1 MSENTEE
8 HWKDKCARYLD
19 SMVPGPACPAGP
31 LPQRDPPITPPVFG
45 RGPFQYRHKQ
55 RVKTNAVDD
64 ARNAELASQNGVRRH
79 LLLSSAHGVPFM
91 AHARSKRECGAWFA
105 AITCVVLAAMC
116 IFTYAAWKYVK
127 AAPVL
132 RMRYQNECCRQFPAV
147 TICNN
152 NLLRL
157 SRLPGSRFT
166 NLSLVDVRLGNPF
179 STADEY
185 VAPPTDK
192 FNKLSEFMRI
202 KGVKL
207 NDRFIREI
215 DQLNYIHNHVTH
227 NNDWQEFYEHVP
239 DLLNL
244 RLMLHLSEKEL
255 NYLGHGESSLVVQCG
270 MDGRPCRSR

>member
-1 MSENTEE
+1 MSQSTEE

-19 SMVPGPACPAGP
+19 SMVPGPACPDGP
-31 LPQRDPPITPPVFG
+31 LPQRGPPIAPPVFG
-45 RGPFQYRHKQ
+45 RGPFQYRHQK
-55 RVKTNAVDD
+55 RVNA
-64 ARNAELASQNGVRRH
+64 NAELASQNGVRRR

-91 AHARSKRECGAWFA
+91 AHARGKRECGAWFA
-105 AITCVVLAAMC
+105 AISCVVLAAIC
-116 IFTYAAWKYVK
+116 LITYAVWKYVN

-157 SRLPGSRFT
+157 SRLTGSRFT
-166 NLSLVDVRLGNPF
+166 NLTRVDIRRGNAL
-179 STADEY
+179 SAADEY

-202 KGVKL
+202 KGVEL

-215 DQLNYIHNHVTH
+215 DQLNYIHHNVTH
-227 NNDWQEFYEHVP
+227 NNDWQQFYEHVP

-244 RLMLHLSEKEL
+244 RLMLHLSETEL
-255 NYLGHGESSLVVQCG
+255 DNLGHRESSLIVQCG
-270 MDGRPCRSR
+270 IDGRPCHSR